1 MAQFDLAL
9 PKFGAGDLDD
19 EKQRRKIMNYLV
31 KLDEQL
37 RFVLNNLDTENFTE
51 TFQQVIIS
59 SGGGS
64 GESSE
69 SLKALEEEINRL
81 STKVTQTANEIAL
94 KASAEELNEL
104 GDLMRSLNAEF
115 KVLAGEISTKVSREE
130 YNALKGTVDS
140 HSTSIKQTAD
150 QIVLKADKTAV
161 DALSGTVSKHSAQ
174 FEVTAEQISST
185 VERVDT
191 LDGVVQKQGTAITQT
206 AEKIESKAE
215 ASVVNALGDTVA
227 KHESAISQTPEEIRM
242 AVESVQIGGRN
253 YILGTG
259 TPYTAVGT
267 GSRQWLYPW
276 KCASIAA
283 NRSLYGKTVTIS
295 YDYKA
300 AITSGSFN
308 VGINDLWLGVQTFN
322 SSTGSGHFTLTRDYA
337 EFNTG
342 SDVFIYIDG
351 TWTGSVTF
359 SNVKVEIGNKA
370 TDWTPAPE
378 DTDGAINELSAQLSV
393 QAGEITSNATKI
405 ETVSQA
411 AGNAQTTANAA
422 QNAANSAQGT
432 ASGAVTRVTAAEQR
446 ISAVEGSITSKVSK
460 EEFDVLGRL
469 VSAQETK
476 IEQTD
481 EQVLILAGRRAGG
494 TQLLKNG
501 GFYGGLNDWSKLEYK
516 VNGEWRNLYTESAS
530 PNNYRANEVP
540 NLVLHAQNETG
551 MFGAA
556 QVVKGLRKNT
566 EYTIS
571 GYVASHR
578 NNRACIEIRNTSATR
593 WALQKSFDV
602 GWGGTNLSAYNRFE
616 YTFDTADYTD
626 YQITLYSNNFGEN
639 AYVWWAQVKLEEGNT
654 ATAWSPHPDDPA
666 SGVNAGGVVRV
677 DQTGVHMSGG
687 TIEMETS
694 DGDEYIH
701 IRNDGI
707 SASSLSAPDVTPRY
721 GGPGT
726 LYVNPNATSE
736 QIAKG
741 DTFRSLADA
750 LAKLSGRWVGY
761 NVTINLAA
769 GMTEY
774 GSLSL
779 VGVSGGWW
787 ITIQGNSSNPAKLV
801 GGLYAYHGSS
811 PVSVKY
817 LNVDATGDRG
827 VHAEGGGQ
835 MVQVSNCVITG
846 NGNAGTYGICS
857 YRGACV
863 EVENCEVYDF
873 SRSLYGHNCGL
884 LTGYNCKGNN
894 QVGANH
900 STIYL
905 RGTMPCDSP
914 TWAYAASWAGQVIAT
929 SITVDQ
935 GSKPTPIPAPT
946 TAVYDLLHADS
957 YAAGNVNSWV
967 YPEGKPNDDIY
978 QGYTG
983 QAGRICGCMW
993 FDNAAI
999 RNALSGK
1006 TIKQASIRL
1015 TAQRYVGYGREVTVY
1030 LRGTATS
1037 YSGRSGQPALTTDYG
1052 IIGTAEPAVTGTF
1065 TIPAQAIS
1073 DIASGAIEGLVLYHQ
1088 DTADMQG
1095 KNYSRN
1101 YMRFDGSTSGDAE
1114 TRPRLTVVY
1123 Q

>member
-1 MAQFDLAL
+1 MSGSA
-9 PKFGAGDLDD
+9 
-19 EKQRRKIMNYLV
+19 KQRSTLTNLNEPQQMRELNR
-31 KLDEQL
+31 QL
-37 RFVLNNLDTENFTE
+37 TWIWDQLL
-51 TFQQVIIS
+51 
-59 SGGGS
+59 GGLG
-64 GESSE
+64 
-69 SLKALEEEINRL
+69 LKALNPGAR
-81 STKVTQTANEIAL
+81 KVIDS
-94 KASAEELNEL
+94 KASCEQ
-104 GDLMRSLNAEF
+104 
-115 KVLAGEISTKVSREE
+115 
-130 YNALKGTVDS
+130 VDE
-140 HSTSIKQTAD
+140 
-150 QIVLKADKTAV
+150 
-161 DALSGTVSKHSAQ
+161 LSGTVERYGTQIQQSA
-174 FEVTAEQISST
+174 EEITLKADRT
-185 VERVDT
+185 VVD
-191 LDGVVQKQGTAITQT
+191 
-206 AEKIESKAE
+206 
-215 ASVVNALGDTVA
+215 ALGQTVSR
-227 KHESAISQTPEEIRM
+227 HESAITQTPEEIRL

-253 YILGTG
+253 YILGTAE
-259 TPYTAVGT
+259 PYTAVGT

-295 YDYKA
+295 FDYEE
-300 AITSGSFN
+300 AITSGSLG
-308 VGINDLWLGVQTFN
+308 VIVNDLWIGVKSFD
-322 SSTGSGHFTLTRDYA
+322 SDTGSGHFTLTREHAD
-337 EFNTG
+337 FNTG

-359 SNVKVEIGNKA
+359 SKVKVEIGNKE
-370 TDWTPAPE
+370 TDWSPAPE
-378 DTDGAINELSAQLSV
+378 DADAAIAELSAAISI

-411 AGNAQTTANAA
+411 AGKAQDTADAA
-422 QNAANSAQGT
+422 QNAASGAQSA
-432 ASGAVTRVTAAEQR
+432 ASGAVTRVTKAEQR
-446 ISAVEGSITSKVSK
+446 ISAAESAITSKVSK
-460 EEFDVLGRL
+460 TEFDALGNTVLQMGTEIRQNEEEIL
-469 VSAQETK
+469 
-476 IEQTD
+476 
-481 EQVLILAGRRAGG
+481 LLAGKKSGG

-501 GFYGGLNDWSKLEYK
+501 GFYGGLSNWLKMEYN
-516 VNGEWRNLYTESAS
+516 VNGEWRNLYVDPVS
-530 PNNYRANEVP
+530 PNDYRANEVP
-540 NLVLHAQNETG
+540 TMILHAQYETG

-556 QVVKGLRKNT
+556 QVVKGLRKNAQ
-566 EYTIS
+566 YTIS

-578 NNRACIEIRNTSATR
+578 SNRVGIEIRDTTASR
-593 WALQKSFDV
+593 WAMNPVFDV

-616 YTFDTADYTD
+616 YTFDTGDYSD
-626 YQITLYSNNFGEN
+626 YQIALYSNNFQDN

-721 GGPGT
+721 SGPGM

-817 LNVDATGDRG
+817 LNVDATGGRG
-827 VHAEGGGQ
+827 IHAEGSGQ

-873 SRSLYGHNCGL
+873 ARALYGHNCGL

-935 GSKPTPIPAPT
+935 GGKPTPIPAPT

-993 FDNAAI
+993 FDNTAI
-999 RNALSGK
+999 RSALNGK
-1006 TIKQASIRL
+1006 TIRQASVRL

-1037 YSGRSGQPALTTDYG
+1037 YSGRSGPPALTTDYG
-1052 IIGTAEPAVTGTF
+1052 MIGTAEPAVTGTF

-1073 DIASGAIEGLVLYHQ
+1073 DIASGRIEGLVLYHQ

-1101 YMRFDGSTSGDAE
+1101 YMRFDGSTSGNAE

>member
-1 MAQFDLAL
+1 MSNQGFRQIFKFDDANLKQL
-9 PKFGAGDLDD
+9 NDSLRWLYSKVTGRVEMRDLS
-19 EKQRRKIMNYLV
+19 
-31 KLDEQL
+31 
-37 RFVLNNLDTENFTE
+37 TE
-51 TFQQVIIS
+51 TKSTIDS
-59 SGGGS
+59 
-64 GESSE
+64 
-69 SLKALEEEINRL
+69 KADGA
-81 STKVTQTANEIAL
+81 V
-94 KASAEELNEL
+94 
-104 GDLMRSLNAEF
+104 
-115 KVLAGEISTKVSREE
+115 VGEIKE
-130 YNALKGTVDS
+130 
-140 HSTSIKQTAD
+140 TAD
-150 QIVLKADKTAV
+150 QASKDANAAAGAVFEMQGDVEQAKQDSAQAKADAGEAREIVVSMQTSIEQTNEAIKLKADKT
-161 DALSGTVSKHSAQ
+161 T
-174 FEVTAEQISST
+174 
-185 VERVDT
+185 VDT
-191 LDGVVQKQGTAITQT
+191 LSQTVSQHSTAITQT

-215 ASVVNALGDTVA
+215 KSVVDALGQTVSR
-227 KHESAISQTPEEIRM
+227 HESAITQTPEEIRM
-242 AVESVQIGGRN
+242 AVESMQIGGRN
-253 YILGTG
+253 YILGTAE
-259 TPYTAVGT
+259 PYTAVGT

-295 YDYKA
+295 FDYEE
-300 AITSGSFN
+300 AITSGSLG
-308 VGINDLWLGVQTFN
+308 VIVNDLWIGVKSFN
-322 SSTGSGHFTLTRDYA
+322 SDTGSGHFTLTREHAD
-337 EFNTG
+337 FNTG
-342 SDVFIYIDG
+342 SNVFIYIEG

-359 SNVKVEIGNKA
+359 SNMKVEIGNKE

-378 DTDGAINELSAQLSV
+378 DADAAIAELSAAITI
-393 QAGEITSNATKI
+393 QAGEITSNAKKI

-411 AGNAQTTANAA
+411 AGAAQTTANDAKN
-422 QNAANSAQGT
+422 QANTNKNSLSDVSKRVVTVEDSVSALDE
-432 ASGAVTRVTAAEQR
+432 A
-446 ISAVEGSITSKVSK
+446 IKSKVST
-460 EEFDVLGRL
+460 ETFNAFGQT
-469 VSAQETK
+469 VSKNFSEATQTATN
-476 IEQTD
+476 INNRVTD
-481 EQVLILAGRRAGG
+481 EVSGLQAQIDTNAEGILLQAGKKSGG

-501 GFYGGLNDWSKLEYK
+501 GFYGGLSNWSKLEHN
-516 VNGEWRNLYTESAS
+516 VNGEYRKLRVAPAG
-530 PNNYRANEVP
+530 PNEYRANEVP
-540 NLVLHAQNETG
+540 NLVLDAQYETG

-556 QVVKGLRKNT
+556 QVVNGLRKNAQ
-566 EYTIS
+566 YTIS

-578 NNRACIEIRNTSATR
+578 SNRVGIEIRDTTASR
-593 WALQKSFDV
+593 WAMNPVFDV

-616 YTFDTADYTD
+616 YTFDTGEYTD
-626 YQITLYSNNFGEN
+626 YQITLYGTNFGEMG
-639 AYVWWAQVKLEEGNT
+639 VTWWAQVKLEEGNT

-721 GGPGT
+721 GGPGM

-736 QIAKG
+736 QIANG

-750 LAKLSGRWVGY
+750 LAKLDGRWVGY

-779 VGVSGGWW
+779 VGVSGGWR

-817 LNVDATGDRG
+817 LNIDVTGDRG
-827 VHAEGGGQ
+827 IHAEGNGQ
-835 MVQVSNCVITG
+835 MVQVLNCKITG
-846 NGNAGTYGICS
+846 RGSGYGICS

-873 SRSLYGHNCGL
+873 ARSLYGQNCGL

-914 TWAYAASWAGQVIAT
+914 TWVYAASWAGLVIAT

-999 RNALSGK
+999 RSALNGK
-1006 TIKQASIRL
+1006 TIRQASICL

-1037 YSGRSGQPALTTDYG
+1037 YSGRNGPPALTTDYG

-1073 DIASGAIEGLVLYHQ
+1073 DIASGRIEGLVLYHQ

-1101 YMRFDGSTSGDAE
+1101 YMRFDGSTSGNAE

>member
-1 MAQFDLAL
+1 MSNN
-9 PKFGAGDLDD
+9 P
-19 EKQRRKIMNYLV
+19 KQRLTLTDLKEPQQIRELNR
-31 KLDEQL
+31 QL
-37 RFVLNNLDTENFTE
+37 TWIWDQLLGGLSMKSLNTE
-51 TFQQVIIS
+51 TKETIDS
-59 SGGGS
+59 
-64 GESSE
+64 
-69 SLKALEEEINRL
+69 KADGAVVEEI
-81 STKVTQTANEIAL
+81 K
-94 KASAEELNEL
+94 
-104 GDLMRSLNAEF
+104 D
-115 KVLAGEISTKVSREE
+115 
-130 YNALKGTVDS
+130 
-140 HSTSIKQTAD
+140 TAD
-150 QIVLKADKTAV
+150 QAKGKADAAEKAVVSMQTSIEQTQDAIKLKADKTTV
-161 DALSGTVSKHSAQ
+161 DTLSQTVSQHSAQ
-174 FEVTAEQISST
+174 FKVTAEQISST

-215 ASVVNALGDTVA
+215 KSVVDALGQTVSR
-227 KHESAISQTPEEIRM
+227 HESAITQTPEEIRL

-295 YDYKA
+295 FDYEE
-300 AITSGSFN
+300 AITSGSLG
-308 VGINDLWLGVQTFN
+308 VIVNDLWIGVKSFD
-322 SSTGSGHFTLTRDYA
+322 SDTGSGHFTLTREHAD
-337 EFNTG
+337 FNTG

-359 SNVKVEIGNKA
+359 SNVKVEIGNKE
-370 TDWTPAPE
+370 TDWSPAPE
-378 DTDGAINELSAQLSV
+378 DMDAAIAELSAAITV
-393 QAGEITSNATKI
+393 QAGEITSNAQKI
-405 ETVSQA
+405 EKVGQA
-411 AGNAQTTANAA
+411 AGNAQNAANAA
-422 QNAANSAQGT
+422 QNSANGAQNT
-432 ASGAVTRVTAAEQR
+432 ASGAVTRVTEAEQR
-446 ISAVEGSITSKVSK
+446 ISAVEGAITSKVSK
-460 EEFDVLGRL
+460 TEFDELGRV

-501 GFYGGLNDWSKLEYK
+501 GFYGGLNDWSKLEYN
-516 VNGEWRNLYTESAS
+516 VNGDWRNLYTESVS
-530 PNNYRANEVP
+530 PDNYRANEVP

-616 YTFDTADYTD
+616 FVFNTGEDSDI
-626 YQITLYSNNFGEN
+626 QITLYSNNFQDD
-639 AYVWWAQVKLEEGNT
+639 AYVWGAQVKLEEGNT

-666 SGVNAGGVVRV
+666 SGVDAGGVVRV

-750 LAKLSGRWVGY
+750 MAKLSGRWVGY

-817 LNVDATGDRG
+817 LNIDATGDRG
-827 VHAEGGGQ
+827 IHAEGGGQ
-835 MVQVSNCVITG
+835 MVQALNCKVTG
-846 NGNAGTYGICS
+846 RGSGYGICS

-873 SRSLYGHNCGL
+873 ARSLYGHNCGL

-999 RNALSGK
+999 RNALNGK
-1006 TIKQASIRL
+1006 TIRQASIRL

-1030 LRGTATS
+1030 LRGTTTS
-1037 YSGRSGQPALTTDYG
+1037 YSGRSGPPALTTDYG
-1052 IIGTAEPAVTGTF
+1052 MIGTAEPAVTGTF

-1073 DIASGAIEGLVLYHQ
+1073 DIASGRIEGLVLYHQ

-1101 YMRFDGSTSGDAE
+1101 YMRFDGSTSGNAE